1 MSDPGNDSTTLRG
14 RGLEL
19 REAQLYAEAEALF
32 ARAAVHF
39 PNDPALAFGHA
50 QTRYELGYPAAA
62 LFARAQ
68 LQAPGNLEITRN
80 HALALISEGQRD
92 QARALLEAELARRPE

>member
-68 LQAPGNLEITRN
+68 LLAPGNLEITRN